1 MTFSTPFHRAAGL
14 LAIGAGL
21 AIAMAGTAGSA
32 AAHNDHDHSHGNH
45 GHYLTAEEIDAMV
58 PSAAEIRA
66 MIPSEAEIRAMVP
79 SEAEIR
85 AMIPSEAELR
95 ATIPDREELL
105 AMIPDIETVEQ
116 CHASGEVVH
125 SEESTDPATG
135 RERVRLMIC
144 RDRLAEDAR
153 SDALEGLR
161 EARAE
166 VAADADVPDA
176 VRADVLA
183 TLDESIASL
192 SR

>member
-1 MTFSTPFHRAAGL
+1 MIFSAFFRRTTGL
-14 LAIGAGL
+14 LALGTGL
-21 AIAMAGTAGSA
+21 ALATSGATGSA
-32 AAHNDHDHSHGNH
+32 AAHADTDRHH
-45 GHYLTAEEIDAMV
+45 LTAEEIDAMV
-58 PSAAEIRA
+58 PSAEEIRA

-85 AMIPSEAELR
+85 AMIPSEAEIRAMVPDRAALL
-95 ATIPDREELL
+95 ATIPD
-105 AMIPDIETVEQ
+105 IQTVEQ

-125 SEESTDPATG
+125 SEESIDPATG

-144 RDRLAEDAR
+144 RDRVVADAR
-153 SDALEGLR
+153 SSALEGLR

-183 TLDESIASL
+183 RLDASIASL